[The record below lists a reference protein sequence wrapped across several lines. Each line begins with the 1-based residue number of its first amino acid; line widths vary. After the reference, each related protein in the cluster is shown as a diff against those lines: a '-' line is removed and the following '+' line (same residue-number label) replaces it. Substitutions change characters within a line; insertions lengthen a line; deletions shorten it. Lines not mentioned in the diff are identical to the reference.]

1 MATVCRLRKGNDLKK
16 RTAGFTLIELL
27 VVIAIIAILAAILFP
42 VFQKVRENARRASC
56 TSKLRQIGLALVM
69 YRADADEVNC
79 RYRYC
84 PDNASTNGDT
94 LCIQQGSTT
103 PSGPNETWWAPFDN
117 SKPAEPTNPGP
128 DAIVYSGP
136 TAGFLQP
143 YVKSLAIFKC
153 PSYPQGQVGYAMSYI
168 YYGPM
173 GKPDAQIVNPG
184 VFFVWDHAK
193 TPGCADTT
201 GPTNTL
207 QSMLVNATTPVR
219 PAYPFTDSMAATH
232 YPIRHNGGYMAL
244 AYDGSVKFHQLS
256 QLTDAMFHADVG
268 P

>member
-1 MATVCRLRKGNDLKK
+1 MPYSQRRQ
-16 RTAGFTLIELL
+16 GFTLIELL

-56 TSKLRQIGLALVM
+56 TSNLRQIGLALVM
-69 YRADADEVNC
+69 YRGDYDETNS
-79 RYRYC
+79 RYRLC
-84 PDNASTNGDT
+84 PDRAGDT
-94 LCIQQGSTT
+94 ACTT
-103 PSGPNETWWAPFDN
+103 VPTATTYTGANETWWAPYDN
-117 SKPAEPTNPGP
+117 SPAAGGPEPPNPA
-128 DAIVYSGP
+128 AIVYSGP

-143 YVKSLAIFKC
+143 FVKSLAIFKC
-153 PSYPQGQVGYAMSYI
+153 PSYPQGQVGYAMSYV

-201 GPTNTL
+201 TAGNMNP
-207 QSMLVNATTPVR
+207 SMRQEFPFAQDTTH
-219 PAYPFTDSMAATH
+219 TH
-232 YPIRHNGGYMAL
+232 YPIRHNGGFMAL
-244 AYDGSVKFHQLS
+244 AYDGSVKFHQFS
-256 QLTDAMFHADVG
+256 QLTDAMYHADVA